1 MKSIITLKKILI
13 VSLSVLF
20 ALSACSDDSTS
31 ADDNGNGCN
40 ISLPSS
46 FLHVQADVSYFQ
58 EQDIPNEE
66 EYSVYKQVE
75 QIATLGASLLASGGA
90 LEIAAGVLAF
100 AHSLNIQ
107 PEFKDGACVWEITIP
122 EGFVEEG
129 SPTITVFGTPAN
141 NGVNWEIKA
150 TGLIFGEEVEDQT
163 IITGFAASDEQSGEW
178 NLYDPEMG
186 TTPAV
191 TYTWNIDSEDI
202 YQMNFN
208 AEGEAAVDYARNG
221 AENDM
226 SFESPGMVMSIHWNT
241 ETDSGW
247 LIDES
252 GMQCFYED
260 FVNAGCS

>member
-1 MKSIITLKKILI
+1 MRSTITLQIILI

-31 ADDNGNGCN
+31 ADNGDGCN

-46 FLHVQADVSYFQ
+46 FLHVQVDVSYFQ

-66 EYSVYKQVE
+66 EYSVYNQVKE
-75 QIATLGASLLASGGA
+75 IANSGASVLAAGGA
-90 LEIAAGVLAF
+90 LEIAAGVLTF

-107 PEFKDGACVWEITIP
+107 PEFTDGSCVWEITIP

-150 TGLIFGEEVEDQT
+150 TGVIFEEDVVDQT
-163 IITGFAASDEQSGEW
+163 IITGFTASDEQSGEW

-191 TYTWNIDSEDI
+191 TYTWNVDSDDI

-208 AEGEAAVDYARNG
+208 AEGEAAVDYAKNA

-226 SFESPGMVMSIHWNT
+226 SIQSPGMTMSIHWNT

-247 LIDES
+247 FEDET
-252 GMQCFYED
+252 GITCFYED